1 MTDGRRYIAKTT
13 HASHK
18 PLDPKK
24 RNRMKNFKFKING
37 TEYSVDINEVEGQ
50 EISLDVNGT
59 PYKVTVDKE
68 MKQKQVTMTTR
79 TAPRV
84 SAAPSGQVQTSAP
97 ATSSKGSKVTTPLPG
112 TILDVFVNV
121 GDTVKSGQ
129 TVVLLEAMKMEN
141 NIEADVDGTVTEVK
155 VRKGDSVLEGDVMVV
170 IG

>member
-1 MTDGRRYIAKTT
+1 
-13 HASHK
+13 
-18 PLDPKK
+18 
-24 RNRMKNFKFKING
+24 MKNFKFKING

-50 EISLDVNGT
+50 EITLDVNGT

-68 MKQKQVTMTTR
+68 LKQKQVVMTTR

-84 SAAPSGQVQTSAP
+84 VAAPGGEVQTSAP
-97 ATSSKGSKVTTPLPG
+97 ASKGSKVTTPLPG

-121 GDTVKSGQ
+121 GDKVKAGQ

-141 NIEADVDGTVTEVK
+141 NIEADVEGTVTEVK

>member
-1 MTDGRRYIAKTT
+1 
-13 HASHK
+13 
-18 PLDPKK
+18 
-24 RNRMKNFKFKING
+24 MKNFKFKING
-37 TEYSVDINEVEGQ
+37 SEYSVDINEVEGQ

-68 MKQKQVTMTTR
+68 MKKKQVTVTTR
-79 TAPRV
+79 TTSQV
-84 SAAPSGQVQTSAP
+84 SAAPSGTVQKAAP
-97 ATSSKGSKVTTPLPG
+97 ASKGSKVTTPLPG

-121 GDTVKSGQ
+121 GDKVKAGQ

-141 NIEADVDGTVTEVK
+141 NIEADVEGTVTEVK

>member
-1 MTDGRRYIAKTT
+1 
-13 HASHK
+13 
-18 PLDPKK
+18 
-24 RNRMKNFKFKING
+24 MKNFKFKING

-50 EISLDVNGT
+50 EINLDVNGT

-68 MKQKQVTMTTR
+68 LKQKQVVMTTR

-84 SAAPSGQVQTSAP
+84 SAAPGGAVQTSAP
-97 ATSSKGSKVTTPLPG
+97 AATASKGSKVTTPLPG

-121 GDTVKSGQ
+121 GDKVKEGQ

-141 NIEADVDGTVTEVK
+141 NIEADCAGTVKEVK
-155 VRKGDSVLEGDVMVV
+155 VRKGDSVLEGDVLVV

>member
-1 MTDGRRYIAKTT
+1 
-13 HASHK
+13 
-18 PLDPKK
+18 
-24 RNRMKNFKFKING
+24 MKNFKFKING

-68 MKQKQVTMTTR
+68 MKQKKVVMQTR

-84 SAAPSGQVQTSAP
+84 AAASAGSMQKASPAPSAAA
-97 ATSSKGSKVTTPLPG
+97 GSKVTTPLPG

-121 GDTVKSGQ
+121 GDAVKSGQ

-141 NIEADVDGTVTEVK
+141 NIAADCDGTVKEVK
-155 VRKGDSVLEGDVMVV
+155 VRKGDSVLEGETLVV